1 MNGYAL
7 SLAEVE
13 VMGSTLALAN
23 INWLVTDQLGTP
35 RMIFDQTGSLATIK
49 RHDYLPF
56 GEELF
61 ANQAGRTTAQG
72 YPTSPNSNDS
82 VRQKFTL
89 KERDIETGLDYFG
102 YRYYGAT
109 LGRWTSVDP
118 LIDFRR
124 NPSEPQAWN
133 QYQYCVNNPLNRT
146 DPNGQQDS
154 IALNGTTRFYNDLI
168 NQGFTEQQ
176 AKEIV
181 QVYRQVQAPGNIAA
195 IAGLSLVGIA
205 IAGPE
210 VGMPVL
216 GFLARNPGITEAVT
230 ALALEASG
238 GPPGAVTGSVAS
250 ASKTELSL
258 FQRLA
263 SEGKNVEVLATAAS
277 KGLQGVRTAD
287 IAINGVKVEAKIL
300 EGVGG
305 VATSGTVKN
314 AIGRALGQSGNVLID
329 ASGVKLTLQEAQRG
343 AVRVFNADTRLKV
356 VRIIGEDFD
365 ITLRRGP
372 RRAQF

>member
-1 MNGYAL
+1 MTTCTRADAGA
-7 SLAEVE
+7 
-13 VMGSTLALAN
+13 GSNYTFL
-23 INWLVTDQLGTP
+23 TQ
-35 RMIFDQTGSLATIK
+35 
-49 RHDYLPF
+49 
-56 GEELF
+56 
-61 ANQAGRTTAQG
+61 
-72 YPTSPNSNDS
+72 
-82 VRQKFTL
+82 

-102 YRYYGAT
+102 YRYYGSP

-118 LIDFRR
+118 LIDFKR
-124 NPSEPQAWN
+124 NIVEPQAWN

-146 DPNGQQDS
+146 DPDGQQDS
-154 IALNGTTRFYNDLI
+154 IALNGTTRLYNDLI
-168 NQGFTEQQ
+168 NQGFTQQQ

-210 VGMPVL
+210 VAAPVL

-238 GPPGAVTGSVAS
+238 GPPGAVTGSVGS

-263 SEGKNVEVLATAAS
+263 SEGKNVEVLGTAAS
-277 KGLQGVRTAD
+277 KGIQGVRTAD

-300 EGVGG
+300 EGVNGI
-305 VATSGTVKN
+305 ATSGTVKN

-343 AVRVFNADTRLKV
+343 AVRVFNADSRLKV
-356 VRIIGEDFD
+356 VRVIGDGFD

-372 RRAQF
+372 QRAQF

>member
-1 MNGYAL
+1 VGA
-7 SLAEVE
+7 
-13 VMGSTLALAN
+13 GTGI
-23 INWLVTDQLGTP
+23 IN
-35 RMIFDQTGSLATIK
+35 
-49 RHDYLPF
+49 YPF
-56 GEELF
+56 L
-61 ANQAGRTTAQG
+61 
-72 YPTSPNSNDS
+72 
-82 VRQKFTL
+82 TL
-89 KERDIETGLDYFG
+89 KERDNETGLDYFG
-102 YRYYGAT
+102 YRYYGST
-109 LGRWTSVDP
+109 LGRWTSTDP
-118 LIDFRR
+118 LLDFKR
-124 NPSEPQAWN
+124 NVSEPQAWN
-133 QYQYCVNNPLNRT
+133 QYQYCINNPLNRT

-195 IAGLSLVGIA
+195 IAGLSIVGMA

-210 VGMPVL
+210 VGTSVL
-216 GFLARNPGITEAVT
+216 GFFARNPGITEAVA
-230 ALALEASG
+230 ALALESSG
-238 GPPGAVTGSVAS
+238 GPPGAVTGAVAS

-277 KGLQGVRTAD
+277 KGIQGVRTAD

-300 EGVGG
+300 EGVSG

-314 AIGRALGQSGNVLID
+314 AIGRALGQSGNVLVD

-343 AVRVFNADTRLKV
+343 AVRVFNADSRLKV
-356 VRIIGEDFD
+356 VRIIGERFD

-372 RRAQF
+372 QRAHF